1 MVPPVHALLSIETF
15 HRKSM
20 NAWTCFEI
28 FGSIDEFLTS
38 KIMCCRRRAERGLE
52 SHIWC
57 GHLPLEVLWIPLEEA
72 MMILSVLQLELSPYC
87 LPLHIL
93 LPVHSRHHHLRLYSE
108 WWRSSQLPRG
118 RLERVQSYKE
128 VHRYSL
134 QLCSPECVMCSP
146 CKCWIFDPFSV
157 LNSLLWLISP
167 AHVGWAHAWWPSWIQ
182 FSSMGLEDLKVFP
195 GGTTCD
201 ITSLHLVGQSD
212 PLIIGVMV
220 SLILNLAFIGHWN
233 SNLILNLLWGDW
245 WQNVKVS
252 EGLLTKDIAGLLI
265 LISSPWSCGAHE
277 LLFLVTA
284 NNMFLAANRIPTR
297 WICWTHNLAKS
308 QSCVQEW
315 SKWC

>member
-1 MVPPVHALLSIETF
+1 MLSLAWNLLKSKALKASPGSCLAFNRDLSLEDCESLNMFWDFWFYRCVLDKQNHMLSMESREGLGKPYMMRTF
-15 HRKSM
+15 
-20 NAWTCFEI
+20 A
-28 FGSIDEFLTS
+28 FGSALDTVGGGHDDPVGVAVGAFFLLL
-38 KIMCCRRRAERGLE
+38 ALA
-52 SHIWC
+52 H
-57 GHLPLEVLWIPLEEA
+57 
-72 MMILSVLQLELSPYC
+72 
-87 LPLHIL
+87 L
-93 LPVHSRHHHLRLYSE
+93 LPVHSQHHHLRLCSE

-118 RLERVQSYKE
+118 RLEQVQSYKE

-134 QLCSPECVMCSP
+134 QLCSPDCVMCSQ

-167 AHVGWAHAWWPSWIQ
+167 AHVGWAHAWWPSSIQ

-201 ITSLHLVGQSD
+201 IASLHLVGQLD

-233 SNLILNLLWGDW
+233 SNLILNSILWGHW

-265 LISSPWSCGAHE
+265 LIS
-277 LLFLVTA
+277 
-284 NNMFLAANRIPTR
+284 
-297 WICWTHNLAKS
+297 
-308 QSCVQEW
+308 
-315 SKWC
+315 